1 LTPPFQ
7 YSIIPILQS
16 WVVMLVQL
24 SISNLAIIS
33 HLEAAF
39 RPGLNIL
46 SGETGAG
53 KSIIIN
59 AVNLILGGRAS
70 AELIRTGADEARVE
84 ALFVLPG
91 NAPIRSVFDEMGFPF
106 QQEIVIR
113 RIISREG
120 RSRITINDSLA
131 TLGSLSRLGQMLIS
145 ISGQHEHQLLLRPE
159 NHLYLL
165 DEFGGLTGERLEL
178 NGLFERYLRLKE
190 ECRQLEKEIR
200 EREERSELSRFQ
212 MEEIDRAELKPRED
226 ILLEEERKRLRNSD
240 LLAGIVKEAYHV
252 LYEMDGAAVSNVGA
266 CLRKMEKGTDLDE
279 GIRSI
284 WENLSSIKVD
294 LEEVAYSLREM
305 QERQPDDPYRLEMV
319 DERLQLLNRLKRKY
333 GSSLEEVLA
342 FRSRLSGTIGDLDQK
357 KESLSVAF
365 HSVEGM
371 EKEIFGRAVEL
382 SEKRKKAAKS
392 LEKAAM
398 DELGLLAMGGTR
410 FAVRFSMMDAEAPSN
425 PSSSPMKTIKA
436 DGLDRVEF
444 MLSTN
449 VGEDL
454 KPLSKIASGGEL
466 SRIMLALKTILA
478 GKGSVETVIFDE
490 VDSGIGGATAELVGE
505 KLRCLAAYHQI
516 LCITHLPQIACKGE
530 THFLVTK
537 EVANKRTATVIA
549 RLTPEARVK
558 EVARLL
564 AGKTVSESALAHAR
578 EILEISNVECRMSNV
593 QGKKERERPT

>member
-1 LTPPFQ
+1 
-7 YSIIPILQS
+7 
-16 WVVMLVQL
+16 MLVQL

-33 HLEAAF
+33 RLEASF

-70 AELIRTGADEARVE
+70 SELIRSGSEEARIE

-91 NAPIRSVFDEMGFPF
+91 NTSLRSLFDEMDLPF
-106 QQEIVIR
+106 RQETVIR

-120 RSRITINDSLA
+120 RNRITINDSLS
-131 TLGSLSRLGQMLIS
+131 TLTSLSRLGQALIS

-159 NHLYLL
+159 NHLFLL
-165 DEFGGLTGERLEL
+165 DEFGGLSVERLGL
-178 NGLFERYLRLKE
+178 GALFEKYLHLKE

-200 EREERSELSRFQ
+200 DREERSELSLFQ
-212 MEEIDRAELKPRED
+212 MEEIDKADVKPEED
-226 ILLEEERKRLRNSD
+226 VLIEEERKRLRNSD
-240 LLAGIVKEAYHV
+240 LLRAIVKESYHL
-252 LYEMDGAAVSNVGA
+252 LYERDGAVLSEIGS
-266 CLRKMEKGTDLDE
+266 CLRKMEKGSELDQ
-279 GIRSI
+279 GIRSVR
-284 WENLSSIKVD
+284 ERLASIKVD
-294 LEEVAYSLREM
+294 LEEVSYSLREM
-305 QERQPDDPYRLEMV
+305 QERSPDDPYRLEAV
-319 DERLQLLNRLKRKY
+319 EERLQLLNKLKRKY
-333 GSSLEEVLA
+333 GPSLQEILE

-357 KESLSVAF
+357 KDSLSRASQLV
-365 HSVEGM
+365 SGIEM
-371 EKEIFGRAVEL
+371 EIIQRAADL
-382 SEKRKKAAKS
+382 SEKRKKAAKA

-398 DELGLLAMGGTR
+398 DEFGLLAMGGTR
-410 FAVRFSMMDAEAPSN
+410 FAVRFALMDSESQSG
-425 PSSSPMKTIKA
+425 PSSSLRGIRA
-436 DGLDRVEF
+436 DGQDRIEF

-454 KPLSKIASGGEL
+454 KPLSRIASGGEL

-478 GKGSVETVIFDE
+478 GKGSVDTIIFDE

-505 KLRCLAAYHQI
+505 KLRSLSAYHQI

-537 EVANKRTATVIA
+537 EVANKRTATVISQ
-549 RLTPEARVK
+549 LDPEARIK
-558 EVARLL
+558 EIARLL

-578 EILEISNVECRMSNV
+578 EILRNVQCPMSNV
-593 QGKKERERPT
+593 QNKKGANKFPM